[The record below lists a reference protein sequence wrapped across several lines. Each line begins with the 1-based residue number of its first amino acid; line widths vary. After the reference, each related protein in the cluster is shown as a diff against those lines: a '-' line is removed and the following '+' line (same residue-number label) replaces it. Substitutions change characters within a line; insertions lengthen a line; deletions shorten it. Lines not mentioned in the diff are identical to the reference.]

1 MKRYLPAIMALAAV
15 LSACG
20 PDGFVVSGTVE
31 GGADTVKMVLEE
43 SGNGRWLIIDTV
55 TTRGEGT
62 FETSQPAPQWSNIYR
77 LRWNGKCIYFPIDS
91 IEHINVETSV
101 EAFGSDFKLSGSEA
115 ALQTMAIDKRAAEL
129 GTLSAEDYVIQSDLY
144 KRELAN
150 QILGDPSGI
159 VAYYAINKYIGDRP
173 LYDPVNDFDFK
184 IIGAVANAFN
194 TFRSN
199 DPRTTYLVNE
209 LKRGLVERR
218 RMEISDT
225 IYIEESNLIE
235 IKLYN
240 NFGVEYSLAEVA
252 QHGDVVILT
261 FSIYAAD
268 FSPAF
273 NRALADIYNKY
284 SSRGVEIF
292 SVGLDDD
299 SYAWQQAVENLPW
312 ITVYDPLGTSSNN
325 IATYNVFSVPMSY
338 IINREGEIVE
348 RVTDYTQLEAVVKK
362 YL

>member
-1 MKRYLPAIMALAAV
+1 MKRYLPVIVALVAMM
-15 LSACG
+15 SACG

-31 GGADTVKMVLEE
+31 GGADTVTMVLES
-43 SGNGRWLIIDTV
+43 SGNGRWLIVDSV
-55 TTRGEGT
+55 TTRGEGA
-62 FETSQPAPQWSNIYR
+62 FETSQPAPEWSNIYR

-91 IEHINVETSV
+91 IEHINIATSV
-101 EAFGSDFKLSGSEA
+101 AAFGSDYEISGSDA
-115 ALQTMAIDKRAAEL
+115 ALQTMAIDRRAAEL
-129 GTLSAEDYVIQSDLY
+129 GALSAEDYVVQSDLY

-150 QILGDPSGI
+150 QILSDPSGI

-173 LYDPVNDFDFK
+173 LYDPVNEFDFK
-184 IIGAVANAFN
+184 IIGAVANAYN
-194 TFRSN
+194 TFRPN
-199 DPRTTYLVNE
+199 DPRTTFLVSE

-225 IYIEESNLIE
+225 LYLEESSLIDL
-235 IKLYN
+235 KLYN
-240 NFGVEYSLAEVA
+240 NYGVEYSLAEVS
-252 QHGDVVILT
+252 QHGNVVVLT
-261 FSIYAAD
+261 FSLYAAD

-273 NRALADIYNKY
+273 NRALADVYNKY

-325 IATYNVFSVPMSY
+325 IVTYNVTSVPMSY

-348 RVTDYTQLEAVVKK
+348 RVADYTQLEAAVKK